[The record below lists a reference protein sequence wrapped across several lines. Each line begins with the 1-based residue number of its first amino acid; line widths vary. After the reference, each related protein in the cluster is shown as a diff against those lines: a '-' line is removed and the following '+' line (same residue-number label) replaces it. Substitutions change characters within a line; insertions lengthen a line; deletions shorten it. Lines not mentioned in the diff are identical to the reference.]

1 MTATISTSSAAGP
14 SDPALGTIG
23 PPARHTIDDTFF
35 PRREIHLRG
44 KHKQFFDGMTIN
56 EGFALAFA
64 LDFLDAYNQAYKI
77 PDRELCAVVGLRHMA
92 VPMAFTDSIWAK
104 YKLGEFFKLLDP
116 ATKQPLTRKHVLPR
130 ACRGS
135 ADGRNVD

>member
-1 MTATISTSSAAGP
+1 
-14 SDPALGTIG
+14 
-23 PPARHTIDDTFF
+23 
-35 PRREIHLRG
+35 
-44 KHKQFFDGMTIN
+44 MTIN